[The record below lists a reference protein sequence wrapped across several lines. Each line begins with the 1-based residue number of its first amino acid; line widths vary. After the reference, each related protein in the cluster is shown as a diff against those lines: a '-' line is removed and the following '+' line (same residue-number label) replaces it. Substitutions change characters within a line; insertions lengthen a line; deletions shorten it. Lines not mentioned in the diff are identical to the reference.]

1 MSDKSAKLPRQP
13 LARLGGLASLAGR
26 VAGSVLL
33 NGAKQLAQGQSP
45 KARDLLLTPANLKRV
60 SDKLAQLR
68 GAAMKVGQLLSMDAG
83 DLLPAELTEIL
94 ARLRSNANPM
104 LPKELAMVLRTELG
118 EQWQQHFSQFSF
130 APLAAASIGQVH
142 LAHHDNGSKL
152 AVKVQYPGIGQS
164 IDSDVDNVAMLLKL
178 SGLLPDA
185 MNYQSVLNEAKLQL
199 HQEADY
205 LQEAAYLQ
213 RYRDLLADD
222 NQFVLPELYPQL
234 CTSKLMTMSFVE
246 GVPIESLMQHSQQVR
261 DQAMTQL
268 FTLLF
273 REIFEFRLVQ
283 TDPNFANYLYQPEH
297 AQLVLLDFGACRDYS
312 EAISQGYRQL
322 LSATIT
328 NDLAGIEAAMR
339 QIGFFSQDILPEQ
352 KQAILALVQ
361 LISEPVQ
368 SDAAYTF
375 GQTDLAQRVRKAATA
390 LSLQQNYWH
399 TPPIAAV
406 FLHRKMAG
414 LYLLAARLQANVN
427 VRQLL
432 NPYLSE

>member
-1 MSDKSAKLPRQP
+1 MKDASAKLPRQP
-13 LARLGGLASLAGR
+13 LARLGGLAALAGR
-26 VAGSVLL
+26 VAGSVLF
-33 NGAKQLAQGQSP
+33 NGAKQLVQGQSP
-45 KARDLLLTPANLKRV
+45 KAKDLLLTPANLQRV

-83 DLLPAELTEIL
+83 DLLPAELTELL

-104 LPKELAMVLRTELG
+104 LPKELALVLRTELG
-118 EQWQQHFSQFSF
+118 DQWQQHFSQFTFS
-130 APLAAASIGQVH
+130 PLAAASIGQVH
-142 LAHHDNGSKL
+142 LAHHDNGTKL
-152 AVKVQYPGIGQS
+152 AVKVQYPSIGQS

-185 MNYQSVLNEAKLQL
+185 VDYQSVLNEAKLQL

-213 RYRDLLADD
+213 RYRTLLAEDS
-222 NQFVLPELYPQL
+222 QFVLPELYPQL

-246 GVPIESLMQHSQQVR
+246 GVPIESLQQYSQQVR

-268 FTLLF
+268 FALLF

-283 TDPNFANYLYQPEH
+283 TDPNFANYLYQPES
-297 AQLVLLDFGACRDYS
+297 AQLVLLDFGACRDYPES
-312 EAISQGYRQL
+312 ISQGYRLL
-322 LSATIT
+322 LSAAIA
-328 NDLAGIEAAMR
+328 NDVAGIEGAMR
-339 QIGFFSQDILPEQ
+339 QIGFFSQDILPAQ

-368 SDAAYTF
+368 SDTAYAF
-375 GQTDLAQRVRKAATA
+375 GQTDLAQRVRKAGTA

-414 LYLLAARLQANVN
+414 LYLLAARLKANVN
-427 VRQLL
+427 IRQLL
-432 NPYLSE
+432 IPYLN

>member
-104 LPKELAMVLRTELG
+104 LPKELALVLRTELG
-118 EQWQQHFSQFSF
+118 EQWQQHFSQFTF

-185 MNYQSVLNEAKLQL
+185 MDYQSVLSEAKLQL

-261 DQAMTQL
+261 DKAMTQL

-322 LSATIT
+322 LSAAIT
-328 NDLAGIEAAMR
+328 HNLAGIEAAMR

-352 KQAILALVQ
+352 KQAILTLVQ

-368 SDAAYTF
+368 SDTAYTF